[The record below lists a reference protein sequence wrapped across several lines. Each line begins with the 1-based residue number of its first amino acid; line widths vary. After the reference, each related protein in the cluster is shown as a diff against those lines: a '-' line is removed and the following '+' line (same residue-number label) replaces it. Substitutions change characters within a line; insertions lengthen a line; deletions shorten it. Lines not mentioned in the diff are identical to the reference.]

1 MSYTTVDQVA
11 AMFPAFIR
19 GGANQKPSDNYIE
32 IFIDDVAG
40 ELDAILARRFG
51 DLIASVAPASSPAT
65 SLQVWVGTLPSD
77 AINVLEKLNRY
88 GAAVQLGETL
98 ASFGV
103 AGTRDLAKSY
113 AAQYDRMFRQ
123 LDARD
128 DRGRP
133 LASGPYDKLFNP
145 LARTETAE
153 PALEGIAGGDMPT
166 GVPAAEEG
174 LSNFFGKFDKRG
186 T

>member
-1 MSYTTVDQVA
+1 
-11 AMFPAFIR
+11 MFPAFIR
-19 GGANQKPSDNYIE
+19 GTATQKPADSYIQ

-40 ELDAILARRFG
+40 ELDAILTRRFG
-51 DLIASVAPASSPAT
+51 DLIASTEGGVGPSPLQAWIAT
-65 SLQVWVGTLPSD
+65 LAED
-77 AINVLEKLNRY
+77 ATNVLEKLNRY
-88 GAAVQLGETL
+88 GAAVQLGQTL

-113 AAQYDRMFRQ
+113 AAEWERMRRD

-128 DRGRP
+128 DHGRP
-133 LASGPYDKLFNP
+133 LLSGPYDKLFNP

-153 PALEGIAGGDMPT
+153 PALEGIAGGDMPAS
-166 GVPAAEEG
+166 VSAEQEG

>member
-1 MSYTTVDQVA
+1 MAYTSVDQVA
-11 AMFPAFIR
+11 AMFPAFVR
-19 GGANQKPSDNYIE
+19 GGANQKPTDTYIQQ
-32 IFIDDVAG
+32 FIDDVAG
-40 ELDAILARRFG
+40 ELDAILMRRFG
-51 DLIASVAPASSPAT
+51 DLIASVEGGTEQTQLEAWVAT
-65 SLQVWVGTLPSD
+65 LSAD
-77 AINVLEKLNRY
+77 ATNVLEKLNRY
-88 GAAVQLGETL
+88 GAAVQLGQTL

-113 AAQYDRMFRQ
+113 ASEWERMRRD
-123 LDARD
+123 LDSRD

-153 PALEGIAGGDMPT
+153 PALEGIAGGDQPI
-166 GVPAAEEG
+166 GESCANQG